1 MKPLRID
8 LWGDSITRPSPAM
21 KAFMMD
27 AEVGNEVE
35 GEDPTTITLCEMV
48 AELLGKERALFVS
61 SGTMANEVAFLTHC
75 HRGDEI
81 LLDAS
86 AHPLHTEVG
95 GPAALS
101 GAATRPLTGE
111 KGVFTAEQLIAA
123 VRSGSRQ
130 APRSRLVVIEQTVN
144 IHGGKI
150 WPLEAIQSVCETAR
164 SHGLSVHLDG
174 ARLLNAVA
182 ATGISAKVYAEGADS
197 VFIALSKGLGCPIGS
212 VMAGSAAFIDAAWR
226 WRQQLGGGMR
236 QVGIIAAAGIYALRH
251 NLEKLAEDNA
261 KAKSLA
267 RGLAAIAGV
276 DVDPGEVE
284 TNIVHFRV
292 ERTGKDAAAIRD
304 ALLSQG
310 VRMRAMSA
318 SRMRAVTH
326 LDVSI
331 QDIDEAT
338 AIFGRVVALR

>member
-1 MKPLRID
+1 MKPFRID
-8 LWGDSITRPSPAM
+8 LWGDSITRPSPEM
-21 KAFMMD
+21 KAFMMA

-35 GEDPTTITLCEMV
+35 GEDPTTTTLCEMV

-75 HRGDEI
+75 NRGDEI

-101 GAATRPLTGE
+101 GAATRPLAGE

-123 VRSGSRQ
+123 LRSGSRQ

-174 ARLLNAVA
+174 ARLLNAAA

-212 VMAGSAAFIDAAWR
+212 VLAGSAAFIDAAWR

-236 QVGIIAAAGIYALRH
+236 QVGIIAAAGIYALQH

-267 RGLAAIAGV
+267 HGLTAIAGV

-284 TNIVHFRV
+284 SNIVHFRV
-292 ERTGKDAAAIRD
+292 EGTGMDATAIRD
-304 ALLSQG
+304 VLLSQG
-310 VRMRAMSA
+310 IRMRAMSA
-318 SRMRAVTH
+318 TRMRAVTH
-326 LDVSI
+326 LDVSH
-331 QDIDEAT
+331 A
-338 AIFGRVVALR
+338 GH